1 MGTDGSGAELREAA
15 EQCRD
20 QYWSALDR
28 RQVNIDKQDEQE
40 SRIVGMR

>member
-1 MGTDGSGAELREAA
+1 MGTDGIGADLRETA

-20 QYWSALDR
+20 QYWSTLDR

-40 SRIVGMR
+40 S